1 MNRAILVVAVGI
13 AAALPQYAGDARQLT
28 LTDAVHLAI
37 GQNRA
42 LKIAR
47 LKAAENQQKKAGE
60 RSSYFPSIKNESAL
74 LHVTDLENLGIPTG
88 AFGTVNGSYVPSRN
102 TILPQGRTTIYS
114 SGTQLSQPLTQLI
127 RIRDANR
134 VAAAE
139 VAISRDDLRKA
150 ENEIALEVHSL
161 YFGILIAKLQKQAA
175 EQQTQYA
182 NASLRESE
190 DEVRNGSALK
200 VSAIRGQ
207 ATVLESR
214 QSVLTADL
222 QLSDLTT
229 QLNDLLGLPLDTKL
243 ELDAAVPSDF
253 KPLSREEYV
262 QSAWSQ
268 NPQIMAAQASV
279 EKAQA
284 AVGSAKTAYIPDV
297 TAFAR
302 QSYQD
307 GVPFFVRNFG
317 TFGVAMSWEVFDFG
331 KRRAAVRERQDQL
344 AEAEENLR
352 RLKEQVAVSIER
364 SYNKVQRTRSLV
376 EVATEV
382 VTLRQESERLA
393 KNQLSQGAVMVS
405 DRHQATAATYKA
417 RADLLQANL
426 GYLLA
431 WAELQE
437 TVGITPGF

>member
-1 MNRAILVVAVGI
+1 MNRAILVAAVGI
-13 AAALPQYAGDARQLT
+13 AAVVPQYGENARHLT
-28 LTDAVHLAI
+28 LTEAVHLAI
-37 GQNRA
+37 SQNRV

-47 LKAAENQQKKAGE
+47 LRVAESEHKKAGE
-60 RSSYFPSIKNESAL
+60 RSSYFPSLKNESNL
-74 LHVTDLENLGIPTG
+74 LHVTDLQNIGIPQG
-88 AFGTVNGSYVPSRN
+88 AFGTVGGSFVPSQN

-134 VAAAE
+134 IAASD
-139 VAISRDDLRKA
+139 VVISRDDLKKA
-150 ENEIALEVHSL
+150 ENEVALEVHSL
-161 YFGILIAKLQKQAA
+161 YFGILIAQMQKQAA
-175 EQQTQYA
+175 EQQAQYA
-182 NASLRESE
+182 DANLRESE

-200 VSAIRGQ
+200 VAAIQGQ

-243 ELDAAVPSDF
+243 QLGTAVPAAFSQR
-253 KPLSREEYV
+253 SREEYIET
-262 QSAWSQ
+262 AWAQ
-268 NPQIMAAQASV
+268 NPQIKAAEASV

-284 AVGSAKTAYIPDV
+284 AVGSAKTSYIPDV
-297 TAFAR
+297 TAYAR

-317 TFGVAMSWEVFDFG
+317 TFGVNMTWEVFDFG
-331 KRRAAVRERQDQL
+331 KRRAEVRERQDQL

-364 SYNKVQRTRSLV
+364 SYNKMLRTRSLV
-376 EVATEV
+376 EVATQV

-393 KNQLSQGAVMVS
+393 QNQLAQGAVMVS
-405 DRHQATAATYKA
+405 DRRQATAATYKA
-417 RADLLQANL
+417 QADFLQANL

-437 TVGITPGF
+437 AVGITPGL